1 MQPRRPSCDETHF
14 YKSGRQPTDLP
25 VQGTMAETGVSS
37 IGAIL
42 QAARLGASRELDGI
56 AEETKIP
63 ILILDALEHDDFE
76 AVPAGV
82 YRRSFLRQ
90 YARALGLNDEQLVAD
105 FRDRYEVPLPLPV
118 LPPPPRVD
126 LSRYVPKLLVC
137 VLLSIASFSLY
148 KLLPRGSVE
157 PVTATAPRSAPTP
170 VVAPEQPRE
179 APKPAAAALVSET
192 QPPSAPA
199 PASPLSASPVRVMIS
214 VTEPVWVSVSCDGSV
229 RFRGLLAD
237 NDSRSFDA
245 SGSVSVIIGNAGG
258 VVISVNGKPLGP
270 LGRHGEV
277 QLMEFTPAGARR
289 LARRPPP
296 PEPPSSPET

>member
-1 MQPRRPSCDETHF
+1 
-14 YKSGRQPTDLP
+14 
-25 VQGTMAETGVSS
+25 MAETGVSS
-37 IGAIL
+37 SSIGEIL
-42 QAARLGASRELDGI
+42 QAARLGAGRQLDSI

-63 ILILDALEHDDFE
+63 ILILDALEHDDFD
-76 AVPAGV
+76 AIPAGV

-90 YARALGLNDEQLVAD
+90 YAQALGLDDEKLVAD

-126 LSRYVPKLLVC
+126 LSRYVPKLLIC

-148 KLLPRGSVE
+148 KLLPRGSAE
-157 PVTATAPRSAPTP
+157 LETAAAPRSTPAPGSTPTP
-170 VVAPEQPRE
+170 RAAAPEEPRE
-179 APKPAAAALVSET
+179 APKPAAALVSET
-192 QPPSAPA
+192 QPASPA
-199 PASPLSASPVRVMIS
+199 PASPMPSSPVRVMIS

-289 LARRPPP
+289 LARRPAPDP
-296 PEPPSSPET
+296 TTSPET